1 MALGRG
7 RDRDTRRT
15 GPFLTADVVSVDVY
29 SLNVPLPSEVPRLA
43 LDLARA
49 VPDAM
54 PRQRGEHTLV
64 AKRLGAD
71 GRPPNVTE
79 AHAREVL
86 AGEPPMAVR
95 TTGVD
100 RFPEPTS
107 GPGPVLYLA
116 VESPGLRALHERLCA
131 VFDPVPD
138 VEGDAY
144 TPHVTIARGG
154 DREATRR
161 LCERDVEPI
170 EWVVD
175 ELELYDA
182 ERSLASGT
190 VALSG

>member
-1 MALGRG
+1 M
-7 RDRDTRRT
+7 
-15 GPFLTADVVSVDVY
+15 Y
-29 SLNVPLPSEVPRLA
+29 SLNVPVPSEVARLA
-43 LDLARA
+43 LDLARE
-49 VPDAM
+49 VPTVT
-54 PRQRGEHTLV
+54 PRRRGEHTLV
-64 AKRLGAD
+64 VKRLGAD
-71 GRPPNVTE
+71 GRPPNVIE
-79 AHAREVL
+79 ARTREVL
-86 AGEPPMAVR
+86 AGEPPVAVR
-95 TTGVD
+95 ITGVD
-100 RFPEPTS
+100 WFPEPTS

-161 LCERDVEPI
+161 LCERDIEPI

>member
-1 MALGRG
+1 MALGRVI
-7 RDRDTRRT
+7 DRDNRWT
-15 GPFLTADVVSVDVY
+15 GPFLPADAVPVDVY
-29 SLNVPLPSEVPRLA
+29 SLNVPVPSEVARLA
-43 LDLARA
+43 LDLARE
-49 VPDAM
+49 VPTVT

-71 GRPPNVTE
+71 GRPPNVTDARTRE
-79 AHAREVL
+79 AL
-86 AGEPPMAVR
+86 AGEPPVAVR
-95 TTGVD
+95 ITSVD
-100 RFPEPTS
+100 WFPEPTS

-161 LCERDVEPI
+161 LCERDIEPI